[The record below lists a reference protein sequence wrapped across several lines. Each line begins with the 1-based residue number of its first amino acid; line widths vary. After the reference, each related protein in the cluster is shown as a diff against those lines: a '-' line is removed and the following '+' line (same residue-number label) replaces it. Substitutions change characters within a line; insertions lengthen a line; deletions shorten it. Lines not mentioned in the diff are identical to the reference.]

1 MRMAARPP
9 SNDIDD
15 GPDVTEFGIVALEA
29 AIDDWDVSFP
39 ISAGELTQAYGSET
53 IPVNATGYEMTLE
66 AALSESQHSRFED
79 KQELLNALHPVFEAE
94 RQQASNSLLGQLRA
108 LLPF

>member
-15 GPDVTEFGIVALEA
+15 GPDVTEFGIAALEA
-29 AIDDWDVSFP
+29 AVEDWDVSFP
-39 ISAGELTQAYGSET
+39 ISAGELTQAYGDET
-53 IPVNATGYEMTLE
+53 IPVNATGHEMPLE
-66 AALSESQHSRFED
+66 AALSECQQSRFED
-79 KQELLNALHPVFEAE
+79 RQALLNALHPVFETK
-94 RQQASNSLLGQLRA
+94 RQQVSNSLIGQLRA

>member
-1 MRMAARPP
+1 MAARPP

-29 AIDDWDVSFP
+29 TLEDWDVSFP
-39 ISAGELTQAYGSET
+39 LTVEDLTDKYGDER
-53 IPVNATGYEMTLE
+53 IPVNATGHEMSLE
-66 AALSESQHSRFED
+66 AALSECQEMRFEHR
-79 KQELLNALHPVFEAE
+79 QALLNALHPVFETE
-94 RQQASNSLLGQLRA
+94 RQRVANSVLGHVRA